1 MADYKQIDFLMT
13 GVRHPETD
21 NPLQVVRYGLTRQEP
36 RPRLTCLSVT
46 KVTKAVLLQTRSFLT
61 LLVEQKPLVMGL
73 TSLLSVI
80 APTAKAKS
88 SLRWTTLNTFPNSVS
103 QILAL

>member
-13 GVRHPETD
+13 GVRHPKPI
-21 NPLQVVRYGLTRQEP
+21 NPLQVVRYGLTGEP

-88 SLRWTTLNTFPNSVS
+88 SLRWTTSNTFPNSVS
-103 QILAL
+103 QILVL